1 MKVSFVDVVEDV
13 KQLSIEEKQELKDL
27 IDSYLIEERREE
39 IYQNYQTS
47 KQNLA
52 DGKLQFSTNL
62 DELEAM
68 LDD

>member
-1 MKVSFVDVVEDV
+1 MNVSFVKVVEEV

-27 IDSYLIEERREE
+27 INSYLIEERREE
-39 IYQNYQTS
+39 IYQNYQIS

-52 DGKLQFSTNL
+52 EEKLQFSTDL

>member
-1 MKVSFVDVVEDV
+1 MNVSFVNVVEDV

-27 IDSYLIEERREE
+27 IDGYLIEERREE

-52 DGKLQFSTNL
+52 DGNLQFFTDL
-62 DELEAM
+62 DELEAS
-68 LDD
+68 LND

>member
-1 MKVSFVDVVEDV
+1 MNVSFVDVVEDV

-27 IDSYLIEERREE
+27 IDRYLIEERREE

-52 DGKLQFSTNL
+52 DEKLQFSTDL
-62 DELEAM
+62 DELEAS
-68 LDD
+68 LND

>member
-1 MKVSFVDVVEDV
+1 MNVSFVDVVENV

-39 IYQNYQTS
+39 IYQNYQKS
-47 KQNLA
+47 KQNYAEGNLN
-52 DGKLQFSTNL
+52 FSTNL

-68 LDD
+68 LND

>member
-1 MKVSFVDVVEDV
+1 MNTTFVDVVEDV

-39 IYQNYQTS
+39 IYQNFRQS

-52 DGKLQFSTNL
+52 DDKLQFSADL

-68 LDD
+68 LND

>member
-1 MKVSFVDVVEDV
+1 MNVSFVDVVEDV

-39 IYQNYQTS
+39 IYQSYQTS

-52 DGKLQFSTNL
+52 DGKLQFSTDL
-62 DELEAM
+62 DELEVM

>member
-1 MKVSFVDVVEDV
+1 MNTTFVDVVEDV
-13 KQLSIEEKQELKDL
+13 KQLSIEEKQELKGL

-47 KQNLA
+47 KENLT
-52 DGKLQFSTNL
+52 DGKLQFSSNL

-68 LDD
+68 LND

>member
-39 IYQNYQTS
+39 INQNYQKS
-47 KQNLA
+47 RQNLA
-52 DGKLQFSTNL
+52 DGNLRFSADL